1 LHTLS
6 INQIRSNVLI
16 QDAVFKLEPMAA
28 LKVLSKFFPHEFSF
42 SHVEQVKSRHIRS
55 AFLAIDPNRP
65 LQTLEDN
72 LQVGFGM
79 PQGCKVLRWSSLN
92 DSCKLFFFVFTLFD
106 SEDVVSL
113 EDFMLLFSYGTM
125 RLYSTSAS
133 GNSKNE
139 TISEK

>member
-1 LHTLS
+1 
-6 INQIRSNVLI
+6 
-16 QDAVFKLEPMAA
+16 MAA
-28 LKVLSKFFPHEFSF
+28 LKVRSKFFPHEFFF

-65 LQTLEDN
+65 LETLEDN
-72 LQVGFGM
+72 LQLGFGM
-79 PQGCKVLRWSSLN
+79 PQGCKVLRCFNLN
-92 DSCKLFFFVFTLFD
+92 DSYKLFFFVFTLFD

-125 RLYSTSAS
+125 RLYSTPSS